1 MSQPRL
7 KMQKRGRGLFSSAFE
22 GPAGEQRRSEAALFK
37 VNFRAVM
44 SSAPAF
50 STPVT
55 VGRDQHL
62 AAVARFR
69 VVHVQ
74 LQLVALVLF
83 HDGEQIIALEE
94 ERGWN
99 QPLRRLFIR
108 MKYLLSPE
116 RVCTSFIKVSVPI
129 M

>member
-1 MSQPRL
+1 
-7 KMQKRGRGLFSSAFE
+7 
-22 GPAGEQRRSEAALFK
+22 
-37 VNFRAVM
+37 M

-62 AAVARFR
+62 AAVVRFR

-94 ERGWN
+94 ECGRN
-99 QPLRRLFIR
+99 QPFAD
-108 MKYLLSPE
+108 
-116 RVCTSFIKVSVPI
+116 FFHWN
-129 M
+129 